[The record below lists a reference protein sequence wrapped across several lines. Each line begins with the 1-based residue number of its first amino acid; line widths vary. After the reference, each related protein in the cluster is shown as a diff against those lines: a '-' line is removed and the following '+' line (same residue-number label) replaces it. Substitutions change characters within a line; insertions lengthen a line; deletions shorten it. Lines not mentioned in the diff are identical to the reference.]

1 MRFFIQKKDS
11 IMDAMWLW
19 GALGLALL
27 AAEMATGTIY
37 ILWFGMSALC
47 MAILVWIK
55 PDIHYGIQLALFA
68 ILSVTALAIW
78 KFNYKKNETHSRVG
92 QAQGEEIG
100 RVGLI
105 VQACGPT
112 QNGLIQF
119 TQGLMGSREWTAV
132 SNEVLEVG
140 QQAQVIAVEG
150 NTLRV
155 SAHVS
160 S

>member
-1 MRFFIQKKDS
+1 
-11 IMDAMWLW
+11 MWLW
-19 GALGLALL
+19 GAFGLALL

-37 ILWFGMSALC
+37 LLWFGISALC

-68 ILSVTALAIW
+68 ILSATALAVW

-100 RVGLI
+100 RVGTI
-105 VQACGPT
+105 TAPCGPS
-112 QNGLIQF
+112 QNGTIQF
-119 TQGLMGSREWTAV
+119 TQGLMGSREWTVV
-132 SNEVLEVG
+132 SNEVLEAG
-140 QQAQVIAVEG
+140 QQAQVGAVEG